1 MRITKFQIWLG
12 AILIVIGAGALY
24 YQKQANQPQSISS
37 SVSSQSSAAKHVK
50 KSTKAVITQPK
61 SSRGMHYNSQKMQQL
76 FNEQLATYTGGPSS
90 VVQAKFYKWAVQY
103 GQGMG
108 YAVTDW
114 IFSPANNTVTSA
126 WYAKTPNGLMQVT
139 NAAVYHQFKLHLLG
153 GIVLFTSLQKQIGA
167 VSKQQLQTGGASYAG
182 YAPQANLA
190 LPMYKYL
197 LGDDGVVYEVDNAT
211 SPLVGFGQVGLN
223 GQPDG
228 QNATPVNG
236 QIFISPD
243 KNAQKAYQQI
253 LKPYQN

>member
-12 AILIVIGAGALY
+12 AILMVIGAGALY
-24 YQKQANQPQSISS
+24 YQKQANQPQTSNS
-37 SVSSQSSAAKHVK
+37 SVSSQSSTTKHAK
-50 KSTKAVITQPK
+50 KSTKAVINKPK
-61 SSRGMHYNSQKMQQL
+61 SPRELHYNPQKMQQL

-90 VVQAKFYKWAVQY
+90 VVQADFYNWAAQY

-108 YAVTDW
+108 FAVTDW
-114 IFSPANNTVTSA
+114 IFSPTNNTTSA
-126 WYAKTPNGLMQVT
+126 WYAKAPNGLMQVT
-139 NAAVYHQFKLHLLG
+139 NAGAYHQFKLHLLG
-153 GIVLFTSLQKQIGA
+153 GVVFFTSLQKQIGA
-167 VSKQQLQTGGASYAG
+167 VPKQQLQTGGTSYAG
-182 YAPQANLA
+182 YAPQVNLA
-190 LPMYKYL
+190 LPIYKYL

-236 QIFISPD
+236 QIFVSPD

-253 LKPYQN
+253 LKPYQD